1 MTPVIVFE
9 ADGYLPKG
17 DWLMGRQSAGNG
29 FLRAAVAARG
39 DGPVTA
45 FTPFSASA
53 AIFRRTVASMDPQ
66 APTEWISAQRL
77 DLLARNGLLYRPDQV
92 LGPMARQR
100 LRIGPAAY
108 SLCGVTH
115 TLATHTTLDAIAK
128 IVTEPVMPWDA
139 LVCTSRAALSVVSAV
154 LDHEA
159 DYLRWRTGLE
169 AVPAR
174 PLLPVIPLGVHT
186 ADFDFSAS
194 EREAARTQLGL
205 EAGEVVALC
214 AGRLSIGGKAHP
226 YPTFRALQVVALE
239 TRQPLVLLM
248 AGQAYNPS
256 IAAAFEAEAAATCPD
271 VRVIFVDG
279 KDAASYRATWAAADF
294 FISLADSIQET
305 FGLTP
310 LEAMAAGLP
319 ALVSDWNGYR
329 DTVRDG
335 IDGFRIPT
343 WAPSP
348 EGGKVIAHDYEIGL
362 SSYEAYLYRA
372 NTAVA
377 VDMQILIAQ
386 LRELVVNPDLRSR
399 MGAAGQERARTV
411 FDWSVVFRS
420 YQSLWVEQAKIR
432 RLAQDRAETR
442 AWLGQAP
449 RSGSDHMGPFET
461 FASYPT
467 HHVTAATKV
476 SLAFDL
482 EVEAY
487 KTIIASRVFPD
498 WHVAPSIYE
507 MVRNALKVG
516 PITVGDL
523 SGAIGMAELPLI
535 DVVARLAKIGV
546 LGLGVS

>member
-1 MTPVIVFE
+1 
-9 ADGYLPKG
+9 
-17 DWLMGRQSAGNG
+17 MGRQSAGNG

-39 DGPVTA
+39 EGPVTA

-53 AIFRRTVASMDPQ
+53 AIFRRTVASMDPH
-66 APTEWISAQRL
+66 APVEWISAQRL
-77 DLLARNGLLYRPDQV
+77 DLLAQNGLLYRPDQV

-100 LRIGPAAY
+100 LRVGPAAY

-159 DYLRWRTGLE
+159 DYLRWRTGLA
-169 AVPAR
+169 AVPAL

-186 ADFDFSAS
+186 ADFDFSAPD
-194 EREAARTQLGL
+194 REAARARFGL
-205 EAGEVVALC
+205 AASDVVALC

-226 YPTFRALQVVALE
+226 YPTFRALQAVAVE
-239 TRQPLVLLM
+239 GGQPLVLLM
-248 AGQAYNPS
+248 AGQAYNPT

-279 KDAASYRATWAAADF
+279 KDAASYRSVWGAADF
-294 FISLADSIQET
+294 FVSLADSIQET

-335 IDGFRIPT
+335 IDGFRVPT

-348 EGGKVIAHDYEIGL
+348 GGGEAIASDYESGL
-362 SSYEAYLYRA
+362 NSYEAYLYRA

-377 VDMQILIAQ
+377 VDMKALIAR
-386 LRELVVNPDLRSR
+386 LRELVASPDVRRRL
-399 MGAAGQERARTV
+399 GAAGQERARTT

-420 YQSLWVEQAKIR
+420 YQSLWAEQSAIR
-432 RLAQDRAETR
+432 RAAQTRADTK

-449 RSGSDHMGPFET
+449 RSGADHMGPFET
-461 FASYPT
+461 FASYST
-467 HHVTAATKV
+467 HHVTAATSV

-482 EVEAY
+482 DVEAY
-487 KTIIASRVFPD
+487 KAIIARRAFPGWNVD
-498 WHVAPSIYE
+498 PPIYE
-507 MVRNALKVG
+507 TVRNAMRAG
-516 PITVGDL
+516 PSTVGDL
-523 SGAIGMAELPLI
+523 SNAIRMPELPLLE
-535 DVVARLAKIGV
+535 VVVRLAKLGV
-546 LGLGVS
+546 LALGS